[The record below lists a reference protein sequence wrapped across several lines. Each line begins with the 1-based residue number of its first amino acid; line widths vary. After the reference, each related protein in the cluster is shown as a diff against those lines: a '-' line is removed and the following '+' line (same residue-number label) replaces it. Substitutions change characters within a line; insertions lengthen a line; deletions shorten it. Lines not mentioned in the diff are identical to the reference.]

1 MFKNL
6 LNLLIFCVILFTFVL
21 IANAQSD
28 ENPQP
33 SQPNVIIVGAKK
45 TAQVVGK
52 GAVAVIGETAKITW
66 KATKFAASEVIEPT
80 AKVIVVKATPKV
92 TSFLVKNSVF
102 IIKKSTPIAK
112 KLLVTYLK
120 L

>member
-1 MFKNL
+1 MSKL
-6 LNLLIFCVILFTFVL
+6 LCQSLFFCVIIFTFSI

-28 ENPQP
+28 ENP
-33 SQPNVIIVGAKK
+33 QPNVIIVGAKK

-52 GAVAVIGETAKITW
+52 GAVTVVGETAKVAW
-66 KATKFAASEVIEPT
+66 KATKFAAIEVIEPT

-92 TSFLVKNSVF
+92 TSFLVKNSVV
-102 IIKKSTPIAK
+102 IIKTATPFAK
-112 KLLVTYLK
+112 KLLLTYLK